1 MNILAILV
9 KAINVLR
16 WQSYKK
22 YDEWDREYC
31 VKFLFAISKILVHVP
46 QLCINARIFINH
58 GRMFCIL
65 YVHLSITKL

>member
-22 YDEWDREYC
+22 YDELDREYC
-31 VKFLFAISKILVHVP
+31 VKVLFAISKILVP
-46 QLCINARIFINH
+46 QLCINARVFINH
-58 GRMFCIL
+58 GRMFFIL
-65 YVHLSITKL
+65 YFY